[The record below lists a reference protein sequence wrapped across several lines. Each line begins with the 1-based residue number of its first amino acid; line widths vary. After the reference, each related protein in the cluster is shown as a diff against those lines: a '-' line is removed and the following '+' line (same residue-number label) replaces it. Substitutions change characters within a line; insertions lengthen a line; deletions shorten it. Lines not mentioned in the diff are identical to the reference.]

1 MHSPG
6 VPTSPP
12 EEDRGEARLYGNVF
26 AELESVDLPLG
37 NTLSPA
43 LCCPPPVAL
52 RHCVSSA
59 LTHTNTVTLS
69 ANMADSE
76 SLETI
81 TEHERILQEIE
92 STDTACLG
100 PTLRSV
106 YDDQP
111 NAHKRFMEKLDA
123 RIRNHDREIEKMCNF
138 HHQGFVDAIT
148 ELLKVR
154 ADAEKLMGQVSD
166 TNRRLQDAGR
176 EVRHSLALF
185 ACLPLDGKNVNYQT
199 MVTAQTEEVIR
210 CRLQQR
216 NMATTVEKLQLCI
229 PVLEMYSKL
238 KEQLESKRLGHG
250 LIRQGFFGPLVSGKG
265 ATLAF
270 HTDARGIRSTEVRE
284 HSQGPRTLEYYSALK
299 TMEQLENMYIPRVSQ
314 YRFCQIMAEMLPKLR
329 EEIKEIS
336 MSDLKDFLESIRKHS
351 DKIGE
356 TAMRQAQQ
364 LRTFNGAVQ
373 KQAIL
378 SCAKPLHEVGLNGR
392 TPVHHNGL
400 SAEAADEEEVDEE
413 VLTAQDL
420 VDFSPVYRCL
430 HIYTVLVNPPRDSRV
445 IASSNTIAPYKQRD
459 FQSFHSLLINIIS
472 ALNPSEVSWSLLAL
486 GATAHLLRTNPEL
499 IRAPTK
505 EGDRETFENY
515 YRKQR
520 KKQARLVLQPQS
532 NMHETVEGYRKYFN
546 QIVGF
551 FVVEDHILHA
561 TQGLVTRAFTEE
573 LWNMALSKVIAVLR
587 THSSYCNDPDLVLE
601 LKNLIVIFA
610 DTLQG
615 YGFPVN
621 RLFDLLFEVRDQYN
635 ETLLKKWALVFR
647 DIFEQDN
654 YSPIPVE
661 NEEEYKAVV
670 SRFPFHDAEIEK
682 QEFPKKLPMS
692 QSVPQ
697 IYSQVKE
704 FIYAS
709 LKFSESLHR
718 RPLQGLVQ
726 IIINTTHLEQACK
739 YLEDFITNITNVS
752 PETMHTTRL
761 YGLSTFKASEV
772 VRFSK
777 AGIHRKDRSRLELLE
792 LYQKHVLILR
802 KDARHAA
809 EGEIYTKLNQKIDEF
824 IQLADYEWGMA
835 ESDGRASGYLMDL
848 INFLRSTFQVFTHL
862 PSNVSDHAAMSGKVA
877 QTACMS
883 ACKHLATS
891 LMQMLLDTELK
902 QISMGAIQQFNLD
915 VIQCELFAS
924 SEPVPGFQGDTLQLA
939 FIDLRQ
945 VHSDISGSSSGGP
958 TRAGSKIR
966 GEVSDLASPQQIK
979 FNVSRAL
986 RSGREPT
993 DQITVEPGLLLD
1005 LFMVW
1010 DWSTYLADYGQPSS
1024 KYLRVNPSTALAL
1037 LEKMKDTSKKNNIF
1051 SQFRKNDRDKQKLI
1065 ETVVKQLRSL
1075 VNGMSQHS

>member
-1 MHSPG
+1 M
-6 VPTSPP
+6 
-12 EEDRGEARLYGNVF
+12 
-26 AELESVDLPLG
+26 AENETLE
-37 NTLSPA
+37 
-43 LCCPPPVAL
+43 C
-52 RHCVSSA
+52 
-59 LTHTNTVTLS
+59 
-69 ANMADSE
+69 
-76 SLETI
+76 I

-92 STDTACLG
+92 STDTACVG
-100 PTLRSV
+100 PTLRSI

-154 ADAEKLMGQVSD
+154 TDAEKLMGQVTD
-166 TNRRLQDAGR
+166 TNRRLQEAGK
-176 EVRHSLALF
+176 EVI
-185 ACLPLDGKNVNYQT
+185 
-199 MVTAQTEEVIR
+199 QTEEVIC
-210 CRLQQR
+210 CRIQQR
-216 NMATTVEKLQLCI
+216 NMATTVEKLQLCL
-229 PVLEMYSKL
+229 PGTTPDSVLKD
-238 KEQLESKRLGHG
+238 GVG
-250 LIRQGFFGPLVSGKG
+250 
-265 ATLAF
+265 
-270 HTDARGIRSTEVRE
+270 
-284 HSQGPRTLEYYSALK
+284 
-299 TMEQLENMYIPRVSQ
+299 
-314 YRFCQIMAEMLPKLR
+314 YRFCQIMAENLPRLR

-351 DKIGE
+351 DKVGE

-364 LRTFNGAVQ
+364 HKTFNSAVA
-373 KQAIL
+373 KQA
-378 SCAKPLHEVGLNGR
+378 SMGNYTKPVYSLNGR
-392 TPVHHNGL
+392 THTHNGL
-400 SAEAADEEEVDEE
+400 MMDNSGDEDEADEEI
-413 VLTAQDL
+413 LTAQDL

-430 HIYTVLVNPPRDSRV
+430 HIYTVL
-445 IASSNTIAPYKQRD
+445 
-459 FQSFHSLLINIIS
+459 
-472 ALNPSEVSWSLLAL
+472 
-486 GATAHLLRTNPEL
+486 
-499 IRAPTK
+499 
-505 EGDRETFENY
+505 GDRETFENY

-520 KKQARLVLQPQS
+520 KKQARLVLQPQA
-532 NMHETVEGYRKYFN
+532 NMHETVEGYRRYFN

-561 TQGLVTRAFTEE
+561 TQGLVTRAFTDE
-573 LWNMALSKVIAVLR
+573 LWNMALSKIIAVLR

-647 DIFEQDN
+647 EIFEMDN

-661 NEEEYKAVV
+661 TEEEYKLVV

-682 QEFPKKLPMS
+682 QDFPKKLPMS

-697 IYSQVKE
+697 IYTQVKE

-718 RPLQGLVQ
+718 SSTEIDDMLRKSTNLLLTRTLSSCLQNLIRKPHIGLTELVQ
-726 IIINTTHLEQACK
+726 IIINTTHLEQACR
-739 YLEDFITNITNVS
+739 YLEEFITNITNVS
-752 PETMHTTRL
+752 PETVHTTRL
-761 YGLSTFKASEV
+761 YGLSTF
-772 VRFSK
+772 
-777 AGIHRKDRSRLELLE
+777 
-792 LYQKHVLILR
+792 

-824 IQLADYEWGMA
+824 IQLADYEWGMV

-862 PSNVSDHAAMSGKVA
+862 PGKVA

-883 ACKHLATS
+883 ACKHLSTS

-945 VHSDISGSSSGGP
+945 
-958 TRAGSKIR
+958 
-966 GEVSDLASPQQIK
+966 
-979 FNVSRAL
+979 
-986 RSGREPT
+986 
-993 DQITVEPGLLLD
+993 LLD

-1010 DWSTYLADYGQPSS
+1010 DWSTYLADYGQPTS
-1024 KYLRVNPSTALAL
+1024 KYLRVNPATALAL

-1065 ETVVKQLRSL
+1065 ETVVRQLRSL
-1075 VNGMSQHS
+1075 VNGMSS

>member
-1 MHSPG
+1 MRDMSVDRVHAALPD
-6 VPTSPP
+6 PP
-12 EEDRGEARLYGNVF
+12 LQSEEENREEEKAFGNAF

-37 NTLSPA
+37 T
-43 LCCPPPVAL
+43 
-52 RHCVSSA
+52 
-59 LTHTNTVTLS
+59 
-69 ANMADSE
+69 
-76 SLETI
+76 
-81 TEHERILQEIE
+81 
-92 STDTACLG
+92 
-100 PTLRSV
+100 TLRSI

-154 ADAEKLMGQVSD
+154 ADAEKLMGQVTD
-166 TNRRLQDAGR
+166 TNRRLQEAGR
-176 EVRHSLALF
+176 E
-185 ACLPLDGKNVNYQT
+185 
-199 MVTAQTEEVIR
+199 VTAQTEEVIR
-210 CRLQQR
+210 CRIQQR

-238 KEQLESKRLGHG
+238 KEQLESKR
-250 LIRQGFFGPLVSGKG
+250 
-265 ATLAF
+265 
-270 HTDARGIRSTEVRE
+270 
-284 HSQGPRTLEYYSALK
+284 YYAALK
-299 TMEQLENMYIPRVSQ
+299 TMEQLEKVYIPRVSH
-314 YRFCQIMAEMLPKLR
+314 YRFCQIMAENLPRLR

-351 DKIGE
+351 DKVGE

-364 LRTFNGAVQ
+364 HRTFNSAVA
-373 KQAIL
+373 KQA
-378 SCAKPLHEVGLNGR
+378 STGHYTKPMYSLNGR
-392 TPVHHNGL
+392 THTHNGL
-400 SAEAADEEEVDEE
+400 MIEEDSGEEEEADEE

-430 HIYTVLVNPPRDSRV
+430 HIYTVL
-445 IASSNTIAPYKQRD
+445 
-459 FQSFHSLLINIIS
+459 
-472 ALNPSEVSWSLLAL
+472 
-486 GATAHLLRTNPEL
+486 
-499 IRAPTK
+499 
-505 EGDRETFENY
+505 GDRETFENY

-520 KKQARLVLQPQS
+520 KKQARLVLQPQA
-532 NMHETVEGYRKYFN
+532 NMHETVEGYRRYFN

-561 TQGLVTRAFTEE
+561 TQGLVTRAFTDE
-573 LWNMALSKVIAVLR
+573 LWNMALSKIIAVLR
-587 THSSYCNDPDLVLE
+587 THSSYCEDPDLVLE

-647 DIFEQDN
+647 EIFELDN

-661 NEEEYKAVV
+661 TEEEYKHVV
-670 SRFPFHDAEIEK
+670 SRFPFHDTEIEK
-682 QEFPKKLPMS
+682 QQDFPKKLPMS

-697 IYSQVKE
+697 IYTQVKE

-718 RPLQGLVQ
+718 SSTEIDDMLRKSTNLLLTRTLSSCLQNLIKKPHIGLTELVQ
-726 IIINTTHLEQACK
+726 IIINTTHLEQACR
-739 YLEDFITNITNVS
+739 YLEEFITNITNVS
-752 PETMHTTRL
+752 PETVHTTRL
-761 YGLSTFKASEV
+761 YGLSTF
-772 VRFSK
+772 
-777 AGIHRKDRSRLELLE
+777 
-792 LYQKHVLILR
+792 

-862 PSNVSDHAAMSGKVA
+862 PGKVA

-883 ACKHLATS
+883 ACKHLSTS

-945 VHSDISGSSSGGP
+945 
-958 TRAGSKIR
+958 
-966 GEVSDLASPQQIK
+966 
-979 FNVSRAL
+979 
-986 RSGREPT
+986 
-993 DQITVEPGLLLD
+993 LLD

-1010 DWSTYLADYGQPSS
+1010 DWSTYLADYGQPTS
-1024 KYLRVNPSTALAL
+1024 KYLRVNPATALAL

-1075 VNGMSQHS
+1075 VNGMSS

>member
-1 MHSPG
+1 MRDMSVDRVHAALPD
-6 VPTSPP
+6 PP
-12 EEDRGEARLYGNVF
+12 LQSEEENREEEKAFGNAF

-37 NTLSPA
+37 T
-43 LCCPPPVAL
+43 
-52 RHCVSSA
+52 
-59 LTHTNTVTLS
+59 
-69 ANMADSE
+69 
-76 SLETI
+76 
-81 TEHERILQEIE
+81 
-92 STDTACLG
+92 
-100 PTLRSV
+100 TLRSI

-154 ADAEKLMGQVSD
+154 ADAEKLMGQVTD
-166 TNRRLQDAGR
+166 TNRRLQEAGR
-176 EVRHSLALF
+176 E
-185 ACLPLDGKNVNYQT
+185 
-199 MVTAQTEEVIR
+199 VTAQTEEVIR
-210 CRLQQR
+210 CRIQQR

-238 KEQLESKRLGHG
+238 KEQLESKR
-250 LIRQGFFGPLVSGKG
+250 
-265 ATLAF
+265 
-270 HTDARGIRSTEVRE
+270 
-284 HSQGPRTLEYYSALK
+284 YYAALK
-299 TMEQLENMYIPRVSQ
+299 TMEQLEKVYIPRVSH
-314 YRFCQIMAEMLPKLR
+314 YRFCQIMAENLPRLR

-351 DKIGE
+351 DKVGE

-364 LRTFNGAVQ
+364 HRTFNSAVA
-373 KQAIL
+373 KQA
-378 SCAKPLHEVGLNGR
+378 STGHYTKPMYSLNGR
-392 TPVHHNGL
+392 THTHNGL
-400 SAEAADEEEVDEE
+400 MIEEDSGEEEEADEE

-430 HIYTVLVNPPRDSRV
+430 HIYTVL
-445 IASSNTIAPYKQRD
+445 
-459 FQSFHSLLINIIS
+459 
-472 ALNPSEVSWSLLAL
+472 
-486 GATAHLLRTNPEL
+486 
-499 IRAPTK
+499 
-505 EGDRETFENY
+505 GDRETFENY

-520 KKQARLVLQPQS
+520 KKQARLVLQPQA
-532 NMHETVEGYRKYFN
+532 NMHETVEGYRRYFN

-561 TQGLVTRAFTEE
+561 TQGLVTRAFTDE
-573 LWNMALSKVIAVLR
+573 LWNMALSKIIAVLR
-587 THSSYCNDPDLVLE
+587 THSSYCEDPDLVLE

-647 DIFEQDN
+647 EIFELDN

-661 NEEEYKAVV
+661 TEEEYKHVV
-670 SRFPFHDAEIEK
+670 SRFPFHDTEIEK
-682 QEFPKKLPMS
+682 QQDFPKKLPMS

-697 IYSQVKE
+697 IYTQVKE

-718 RPLQGLVQ
+718 SSTEIDDMLRKSTNLLLTRTLSSCLQNLIKKPHIGLTELVQ
-726 IIINTTHLEQACK
+726 IIINTTHLEQACR
-739 YLEDFITNITNVS
+739 YLEEFITNITNVS
-752 PETMHTTRL
+752 PETVHTTRL
-761 YGLSTFKASEV
+761 YGLSTF
-772 VRFSK
+772 
-777 AGIHRKDRSRLELLE
+777 
-792 LYQKHVLILR
+792 

-862 PSNVSDHAAMSGKVA
+862 PNNNNDHASMSGKVA

-883 ACKHLATS
+883 ACKHLSTS

-945 VHSDISGSSSGGP
+945 
-958 TRAGSKIR
+958 
-966 GEVSDLASPQQIK
+966 
-979 FNVSRAL
+979 
-986 RSGREPT
+986 
-993 DQITVEPGLLLD
+993 LLD

-1010 DWSTYLADYGQPSS
+1010 DWSTYLADYGQPTS
-1024 KYLRVNPSTALAL
+1024 KYLRVNPATALAL

-1075 VNGMSQHS
+1075 VNGMSS

>member
-1 MHSPG
+1 M
-6 VPTSPP
+6 
-12 EEDRGEARLYGNVF
+12 
-26 AELESVDLPLG
+26 
-37 NTLSPA
+37 
-43 LCCPPPVAL
+43 
-52 RHCVSSA
+52 
-59 LTHTNTVTLS
+59 NTVTIR

-92 STDTACLG
+92 STDTACVG

-176 EVRHSLALF
+176 EV
-185 ACLPLDGKNVNYQT
+185 
-199 MVTAQTEEVIR
+199 TAQTEEVIR
-210 CRLQQR
+210 CRIQQR

-229 PVLEMYSKL
+229 P
-238 KEQLESKRLGHG
+238 
-250 LIRQGFFGPLVSGKG
+250 
-265 ATLAF
+265 
-270 HTDARGIRSTEVRE
+270 
-284 HSQGPRTLEYYSALK
+284 
-299 TMEQLENMYIPRVSQ
+299 
-314 YRFCQIMAEMLPKLR
+314 
-329 EEIKEIS
+329 
-336 MSDLKDFLESIRKHS
+336 
-351 DKIGE
+351 GE
-356 TAMRQAQQ
+356 TPHLCKNLTVKGTWVRKCF
-364 LRTFNGAVQ
+364 FNF
-373 KQAIL
+373 
-378 SCAKPLHEVGLNGR
+378 VGFL
-392 TPVHHNGL
+392 L
-400 SAEAADEEEVDEE
+400 K
-413 VLTAQDL
+413 VLTVQDL

-430 HIYTVLVNPPRDSRV
+430 HIYTVL
-445 IASSNTIAPYKQRD
+445 
-459 FQSFHSLLINIIS
+459 
-472 ALNPSEVSWSLLAL
+472 
-486 GATAHLLRTNPEL
+486 
-499 IRAPTK
+499 
-505 EGDRETFENY
+505 GDRETFENY

-561 TQGLVTRAFTEE
+561 TQGLVTRAFTDE
-573 LWNMALSKVIAVLR
+573 LWNMALSKIIAVLR

-661 NEEEYKAVV
+661 NEEEYKAVI

-682 QEFPKKLPMS
+682 QQFPKKLPMS

-718 RPLQGLVQ
+718 SSTEIDDMLRKSTNLLLTRTLSSCLQNLIKKPHIGLTELVQ
-726 IIINTTHLEQACK
+726 IIINTTHLEHACK

-752 PETMHTTRL
+752 PETVHTTRL
-761 YGLSTFKASEV
+761 YGLSTF
-772 VRFSK
+772 
-777 AGIHRKDRSRLELLE
+777 
-792 LYQKHVLILR
+792 

-862 PSNVSDHAAMSGKVA
+862 PVSSIPSYSYA
-877 QTACMS
+877 
-883 ACKHLATS
+883 
-891 LMQMLLDTELK
+891 
-902 QISMGAIQQFNLD
+902 
-915 VIQCELFAS
+915 
-924 SEPVPGFQGDTLQLA
+924 
-939 FIDLRQ
+939 
-945 VHSDISGSSSGGP
+945 
-958 TRAGSKIR
+958 
-966 GEVSDLASPQQIK
+966 VS
-979 FNVSRAL
+979 
-986 RSGREPT
+986 
-993 DQITVEPGLLLD
+993 
-1005 LFMVW
+1005 
-1010 DWSTYLADYGQPSS
+1010 
-1024 KYLRVNPSTALAL
+1024 
-1037 LEKMKDTSKKNNIF
+1037 
-1051 SQFRKNDRDKQKLI
+1051 
-1065 ETVVKQLRSL
+1065 
-1075 VNGMSQHS
+1075 